1 MKKSTLLCG
10 LLAFLSTSSFAYVGS
25 KPVLKGDDS
34 GIFTPYYPHSHN
46 FYTLLINNSADQI
59 DVYTKNGSN
68 WDNYGWCN
76 GEQAAGG
83 KISVGSNESAV
94 YCGGNSHSVN
104 NTGQVQHEWWFH
116 QDGQWNQNFSE
127 QWLTSFANLNETKIA
142 EFNDFDRESNSFIP
156 LTTKQYA
163 CDMQGDCGWNYYSY
177 YYKITDSYINSVRN
191 FISSYWGEKN
201 NLSFENIKEAL
212 KSEKVNGVVDTNEH
226 RLAAMTNTA
235 TVYEVNKNGKE
246 MTVECY
252 ALPILFDWKDHNSLR
267 QGENL
272 CPDEHG
278 NKRIIKIEH

>member
-10 LLAFLSTSSFAYVGS
+10 LLAALSASSFAYVGS

-34 GIFTPYYPHSHN
+34 DIFTPYYADSHN
-46 FYTLLINNSADQI
+46 FYTLVINHSANQVDI
-59 DVYTKNGSN
+59 YSKNGTF
-68 WDNYGWCN
+68 WDNYGWCD
-76 GEQAAGG
+76 GERAPGG
-83 KISVGSNESAV
+83 KISIRLNQSAV
-94 YCGGNSHSVN
+94 YCGGSHN
-104 NTGQVQHEWWFH
+104 PHGGGTLQHEWWFH

-127 QWLTSFANLNETKIA
+127 NWVTGGVNETRMA
-142 EFNDFDRESNSFIP
+142 VFNDFSNESNVFAP
-156 LTTKQYA
+156 LVKREHIGGVVS
-163 CDMQGDCGWNYYSY
+163 DISY
-177 YYKITDSYINSVRN
+177 DYKITDSYVNSLTG
-191 FISSYWGEKN
+191 FISSYWGERN

-267 QGENL
+267 QGKNL

-278 NKRIIKIEH
+278 NKRIIKIER